1 MAGNREYALP
11 LNNPDTVSAEQATH
25 LKETDLVIGLSIYGK
40 ARAYPW
46 WIMSNYHVVND
57 TFKMGKM
64 SQIPIMV
71 PCANNAVVQ
80 LPSSLPFLSSK
91 TAL

>member
-25 LKETDLVIGLSIYGK
+25 LKESDLVIGLSIYGK

-46 WIMSNYHVVND
+46 WIMSNFHVATIPCRWVN
-57 TFKMGKM
+57 
-64 SQIPIMV
+64 SRN
-71 PCANNAVVQ
+71 C
-80 LPSSLPFLSSK
+80 L
-91 TAL
+91 